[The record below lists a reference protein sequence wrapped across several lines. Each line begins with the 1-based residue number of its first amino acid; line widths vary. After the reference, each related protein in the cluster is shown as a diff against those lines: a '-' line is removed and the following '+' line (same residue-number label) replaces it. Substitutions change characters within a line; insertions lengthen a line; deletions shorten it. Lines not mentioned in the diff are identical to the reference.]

1 MVLSRVESIFLYL
14 YNKGMARL
22 ALFGIAVVFIILVA
36 RLIFPSSSSREPGP
50 TEMVQDPNNG
60 VYIPKSEAI
69 KKMVNGK
76 EHYFSTEQS
85 AEEYIRKNQT
95 KTD

>member
-1 MVLSRVESIFLYL
+1 
-14 YNKGMARL
+14 MARL
-22 ALFGIAVVFIILVA
+22 ALFGIAVIFIILVA
-36 RLIFPSSSSREPGP
+36 RMIFPSSSSKESGP

-76 EHYFSTEQS
+76 AVSYTHLTLPT
-85 AEEYIRKNQT
+85 ILLV
-95 KTD
+95 

>member
-1 MVLSRVESIFLYL
+1 
-14 YNKGMARL
+14 MARL
-22 ALFGIAVVFIILVA
+22 ALLGIAVIFVILVA
-36 RLIFPSSSSREPGP
+36 RLIFPSSSSKEPNP

-76 EHYFSTEQS
+76 EYYFSNEQS
-85 AEEYIRKNQT
+85 AKEYIRKNQN
-95 KTD
+95 KKSN

>member
-1 MVLSRVESIFLYL
+1 
-14 YNKGMARL
+14 MARL
-22 ALFGIAVVFIILVA
+22 ALLGIAVIFVILVA
-36 RLIFPSSSSREPGP
+36 RLIFPSSSPKEPNP

-76 EHYFSTEQS
+76 EYYFSSEKS
-85 AEEYIRKNQT
+85 AEEYIRKNQP
-95 KTD
+95 KEN

>member
-1 MVLSRVESIFLYL
+1 
-14 YNKGMARL
+14 MARL
-22 ALFGIAVVFIILVA
+22 ALLGIAVIFVILLA
-36 RLIFPSSSSREPGP
+36 RLIFPSSSSKEPNP

-76 EHYFSTEQS
+76 EYYFSSEKS

-95 KTD
+95 KTN

>member
-1 MVLSRVESIFLYL
+1 
-14 YNKGMARL
+14 MARL
-22 ALFGIAVVFIILVA
+22 TLLGIAIIFVILLA
-36 RLIFPSSSSREPGP
+36 RLILPSASSKEPSP

-76 EHYFSTEQS
+76 EYYFSNEQS
-85 AEEYIRKNQT
+85 AEEYIRKNQN
-95 KTD
+95 KKSN

>member
-1 MVLSRVESIFLYL
+1 
-14 YNKGMARL
+14 MARL
-22 ALFGIAVVFIILVA
+22 ALLGIAVIFVILVA
-36 RLIFPSSSSREPGP
+36 RLIFPSSNSKEPNP

-76 EHYFSTEQS
+76 EYYFSSEKS
-85 AEEYIRKNQT
+85 AEEYIRKNQP
-95 KTD
+95 KAN